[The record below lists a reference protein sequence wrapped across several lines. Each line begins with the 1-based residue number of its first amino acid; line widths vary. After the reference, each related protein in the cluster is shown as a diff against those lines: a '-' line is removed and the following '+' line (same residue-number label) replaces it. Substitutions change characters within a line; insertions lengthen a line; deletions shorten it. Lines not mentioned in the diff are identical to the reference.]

1 MTKKEAFDL
10 LDRLETAL
18 SNGKVMIH
26 TIQPIDD
33 WAELNIEDKT
43 EETIRHEGY
52 LKGLYDGIEASMGM
66 VEHFHDLVEYG
77 RLSDLQLED

>member
-1 MTKKEAFDL
+1 MIKKEAFDL

-18 SNGKVMIH
+18 ANGRLMVH

-33 WAELNIEDKT
+33 LAELDAKDKT
-43 EETIRHEGY
+43 EETIRHEEY

-66 VEHFHDLVEYG
+66 VEHFHDLVEFG
-77 RLSDLQLED
+77 LLKGLKLED

>member
-1 MTKKEAFDL
+1 MIKKEAFDL

-33 WAELNIEDKT
+33 WAEINIEDKT
-43 EETIRHEGY
+43 EEIIRHEEY

-66 VEHFHDLVEYG
+66 VEHFHDLVEFG
-77 RLSDLQLED
+77 LLKDLKLED